1 MENICLVPSRVGET
15 NHLRLCVWINF
26 VFGEQ
31 NNAIRVHFMFFKCLT
46 QAHRKAPRWIASKGL
61 VTTLQ
66 LSWRHGKP
74 VADEETATRVSE
86 GNRVLHQQHER
97 GVINLQYRAVSQA
110 RGREQRYDSPLART
124 MKSKSRPFLDLPAIE
139 SRPPTSEPNVCT
151 TVQHT
156 TRGQP

>member
-1 MENICLVPSRVGET
+1 MHNRKRKSVRAERNNNTTLLPSRAER
-15 NHLRLCVWINF
+15 HRLT
-26 VFGEQ
+26 E
-31 NNAIRVHFMFFKCLT
+31 K
-46 QAHRKAPRWIASKGL
+46 PRGGLHPKGL